1 MDSASCSKDNE
12 NERKTYPIRKRIQT
26 DKAVAS
32 IINWVDK
39 DVDTLSD
46 SDIESSEE
54 DDWTSD
60 DGESANEEEAHEA
73 DNNNCLLYTSPSPRD
88 KRQSR
93 MPSSA

>member
-46 SDIESSEE
+46 SDI
-54 DDWTSD
+54 
-60 DGESANEEEAHEA
+60 
-73 DNNNCLLYTSPSPRD
+73 RD
-88 KRQSR
+88 LTHSRTFRRRRLKTQSR
-93 MPSSA
+93 P